1 MHGTLRDVFRTL
13 GLARRMGVNMNNLA
27 KKYDT
32 DVMYGPLQNRDELI
46 MSHLPL
52 VKYLVGRV
60 SSKLPSHLD
69 QQDLMSVAVIG
80 LITAAERFDP
90 ARGIQFKTFAEKRV
104 MGSIMDELRAQDWLP
119 RTLREKYKRLE
130 QEFAILEQKLGRNP
144 SSEEVAAA
152 MGMDLEKYFQL
163 MEEVHSLSFMS
174 LEDFHEDEEGGS
186 FGFLNFLADNTTE
199 SPQNQMIAKQL
210 LHSLGEAI
218 ESLPEKE
225 RIVITL
231 YYYEELNLK
240 EIGEVLGLTESRIS
254 QLHSQA
260 VIRLKVKMRNQAA

>member
-1 MHGTLRDVFRTL
+1 
-13 GLARRMGVNMNNLA
+13 MNTLA
-27 KKYDT
+27 KAYET
-32 DVMYGPLQNRDELI
+32 EQLFGAFQNRDELI

-60 SSKLPSHLD
+60 SAKLPHHLD
-69 QQDLMSVAVIG
+69 QQDLLSVAVIG

-90 ARGIQFKTFAEKRV
+90 GRGIQFKTFAEKRI

-130 QEFAILEQKLGRNP
+130 QEFAILEQKLGKNP

-152 MGMDLEKYFQL
+152 MGMDLDQYFRL

-174 LEDFHEDEEGGS
+174 LDEFQEDDEGNP
-186 FGFLNFLADNTTE
+186 FGFLDFLSDNGAE
-199 SPQNQMIAKQL
+199 SPQNRMMAKQL
-210 LHSLGEAI
+210 LQALGDAI

-225 RIVITL
+225 RLVITL

-240 EIGEVLGLTESRIS
+240 AIGEIMGLTESRIS

-260 VIRLKVKMRNQAA
+260 VIRLRVKMKHQAP

>member
-1 MHGTLRDVFRTL
+1 
-13 GLARRMGVNMNNLA
+13 MNNLA
-27 KKYDT
+27 KVYESEQWN
-32 DVMYGPLQNRDELI
+32 GSSLNRDELI

-52 VKYLVGRV
+52 VKFLVGRV
-60 SSKLPSHLD
+60 SAKLPPHLD
-69 QQDLMSVAVIG
+69 QQDLLSVAVIG

-90 ARGIQFKTFAEKRV
+90 KRGIQFKTFAEKRI

-130 QEFAILEQKLGRNP
+130 HEFSVLEQKLGRNP

-163 MEEVHSLSFMS
+163 VEEVHSLSFMS
-174 LEDFHEDEEGGS
+174 LEDFQEDEDGS
-186 FGFLNFLADNTTE
+186 PFGFLNFLSDNGAE
-199 SPQNQMIAKQL
+199 NPQNQMMAKQL
-210 LHSLGEAI
+210 LQALGAAI
-218 ESLPEKE
+218 EALPEKE

-260 VIRLKVKMRNQAA
+260 VIRLKVKMKHQS

>member
-1 MHGTLRDVFRTL
+1 
-13 GLARRMGVNMNNLA
+13 MNTLA
-27 KKYDT
+27 KAYET
-32 DVMYGPLQNRDELI
+32 DHQLSTPQSRDELVL
-46 MSHLPL
+46 SHLPL
-52 VKYLVGRV
+52 VKYLVGRI
-60 SSKLPSHLD
+60 SSKLPPHLD

-90 ARGIQFKTFAEKRV
+90 GRGILFKTFAEKRV

-130 QEFAILEQKLGRNP
+130 HEFSVLEQKLGRNP

-152 MGMDLEKYFQL
+152 MGMDLEKYFHL

-174 LEDFHEDEEGGS
+174 LDDFHEDDEGSS
-186 FGFLNFLADNTTE
+186 FGFLNFLSDNGTE
-199 SPQNQMIAKQL
+199 SPQNQMMAKQL
-210 LHSLGEAI
+210 LQVLGNAI

-225 RIVITL
+225 RLVVTL

-240 EIGEVLGLTESRIS
+240 EIGEIMNLTESRIS

-260 VIRLKVKMRNQAA
+260 VIRLKVKMKNMAG

>member
-1 MHGTLRDVFRTL
+1 
-13 GLARRMGVNMNNLA
+13 MNALA
-27 KKYDT
+27 KVYET
-32 DVMYGPLQNRDELI
+32 ECQVSTPQNRDELVLT
-46 MSHLPL
+46 HLPL
-52 VKYLVGRV
+52 VKYLVCRI
-60 SSKLPSHLD
+60 SSKLPPHLD

-90 ARGIQFKTFAEKRV
+90 RRGILFKTFAEKRV

-130 QEFAILEQKLGRNP
+130 HEFSVLEQKLGRNP

-174 LEDFHEDEEGGS
+174 LEDFHEDDEGS
-186 FGFLNFLADNTTE
+186 PFGFLNFLSDNGAE
-199 SPQNQMIAKQL
+199 NPQNQMMAKQL
-210 LHSLGEAI
+210 LQVLGDAI

-225 RIVITL
+225 RLVVTL

-240 EIGEVLGLTESRIS
+240 EIGEIMSLTESRIS

-260 VIRLKVKMRNQAA
+260 VIRLKVKMKNMAG

>member
-1 MHGTLRDVFRTL
+1 
-13 GLARRMGVNMNNLA
+13 MNNLA
-27 KKYDT
+27 KA
-32 DVMYGPLQNRDELI
+32 YGAENRFSPLQNRDELI

-52 VKYLVGRV
+52 VKYLVGRI
-60 SSKLPSHLD
+60 SAKLPPHLD
-69 QQDLMSVAVIG
+69 QQDLLSVAVVG

-90 ARGIQFKTFAEKRV
+90 SRGIQFKTFAEKRI

-130 QEFAILEQKLGRNP
+130 QEFALLEQKLGRNP
-144 SSEEVAAA
+144 SSEEVAQA

-163 MEEVHSLSFMS
+163 IEEVHSLSFMS
-174 LEDFHEDEEGGS
+174 LDDFQEDDDGGT
-186 FGFLNFLADNTTE
+186 FGFLNFLSDNGTE
-199 SPQNQMIAKQL
+199 NPQNQMMAKQL
-210 LHSLGEAI
+210 LRFLGEAI

-260 VIRLKVKMRNQAA
+260 VIRLKVKMKSLAG

>member
-1 MHGTLRDVFRTL
+1 
-13 GLARRMGVNMNNLA
+13 MNTLA
-27 KKYDT
+27 KVYET
-32 DVMYGPLQNRDELI
+32 ECQVSTPQNRDDLVL
-46 MSHLPL
+46 SHLPL
-52 VKYLVGRV
+52 VKYLVGRI
-60 SSKLPSHLD
+60 SSKLPPHLD

-90 ARGIQFKTFAEKRV
+90 RRGILFKTFAEKRV

-130 QEFAILEQKLGRNP
+130 HEFSVLEQKLGRNP

-152 MGMDLEKYFQL
+152 MGMDLQKYFQL

-174 LEDFHEDEEGGS
+174 LEDFHEDDEGS
-186 FGFLNFLADNTTE
+186 PFGFLNFLSDNGTE
-199 SPQNQMIAKQL
+199 NPQNQMMAKQL
-210 LHSLGEAI
+210 LQVLGDAI

-225 RIVITL
+225 RLVVTL

-240 EIGEVLGLTESRIS
+240 EIGEIMNLTESRIS

-260 VIRLKVKMRNQAA
+260 VIRLKVKMKNMAG

>member
-1 MHGTLRDVFRTL
+1 
-13 GLARRMGVNMNNLA
+13 MNNLA
-27 KKYDT
+27 KAYESERQ
-32 DVMYGPLQNRDELI
+32 YGTCQSRDDLVL
-46 MSHLPL
+46 SHLPL
-52 VKYLVGRV
+52 VKYLVGRI

-90 ARGIQFKTFAEKRV
+90 SRGILFKTFAEKRV

-130 QEFAILEQKLGRNP
+130 HEFSVLEQKLGRNP

-174 LEDFHEDEEGGS
+174 LDDFQEDDEGGA
-186 FGFLNFLADNTTE
+186 FGFLNFLSDNGTE
-199 SPQNQMIAKQL
+199 SPQNKLMAKQL
-210 LHSLGEAI
+210 LQVLGDAI
-218 ESLPEKE
+218 ETLPEKE
-225 RIVITL
+225 RLVVTL

-240 EIGEVLGLTESRIS
+240 EIGEIMSLTESRIS

-260 VIRLKVKMRNQAA
+260 VIRLKVKMKNMAG

>member
-1 MHGTLRDVFRTL
+1 
-13 GLARRMGVNMNNLA
+13 MNTLA
-27 KKYDT
+27 KAYET
-32 DVMYGPLQNRDELI
+32 DRLLSTPQDRDELVLT
-46 MSHLPL
+46 HLPL
-52 VKYLVGRV
+52 VKYLVGRI
-60 SSKLPSHLD
+60 SSKLPPHLD

-90 ARGIQFKTFAEKRV
+90 SRGILFKTFAEKRV

-130 QEFAILEQKLGRNP
+130 HEFSVLEQKLGRNP

-174 LEDFHEDEEGGS
+174 LEDFHEDEEGSS
-186 FGFLNFLADNTTE
+186 FGFLNFLSDNGAE
-199 SPQNQMIAKQL
+199 SPQNQMMAKQL
-210 LHSLGEAI
+210 LQVLGDAI

-225 RIVITL
+225 RLVVTL

-240 EIGEVLGLTESRIS
+240 EIGEIMNLTESRIS

-260 VIRLKVKMRNQAA
+260 VIRLKVKMKNMAG

>member
-1 MHGTLRDVFRTL
+1 
-13 GLARRMGVNMNNLA
+13 MNNLA
-27 KKYDT
+27 KAYET
-32 DVMYGPLQNRDELI
+32 DPSIGAFPNRDDLI

-52 VKYLVGRV
+52 VKFLVGRM
-60 SSKLPSHLD
+60 SAKLPPHLD

-90 ARGIQFKTFAEKRV
+90 KRGIQFKTFAEKRI

-130 QEFAILEQKLGRNP
+130 QEFSVLEQKLGRNP
-144 SSEEVAAA
+144 TSEEVAAA

-163 MEEVHSLSFMS
+163 VEEVHSLSFMS
-174 LEDFHEDEEGGS
+174 LEDFQEDEDGS
-186 FGFLNFLADNTTE
+186 PFGFLHFLADNGTE
-199 SPQNQMIAKQL
+199 NPQNQIMAKQL
-210 LHSLGEAI
+210 LQALGNAI
-218 ESLPEKE
+218 EALPEKE
-225 RIVITL
+225 RTVITL

-260 VIRLKVKMRNQAA
+260 VIRLKVKMKNQS

>member
-1 MHGTLRDVFRTL
+1 
-13 GLARRMGVNMNNLA
+13 MNNLA
-27 KKYDT
+27 KA
-32 DVMYGPLQNRDELI
+32 YGAESRFSPFQNRDELI

-52 VKYLVGRV
+52 VKYLVGRI
-60 SSKLPSHLD
+60 SAKLPPHLD
-69 QQDLMSVAVIG
+69 QQDLLSVAVVG

-90 ARGIQFKTFAEKRV
+90 NRGIQFKTFAEKRI

-130 QEFAILEQKLGRNP
+130 HEFAVLEQKLGRNP
-144 SSEEVAAA
+144 SSEEVAEA

-163 MEEVHSLSFMS
+163 IEEVHSLSFMS
-174 LEDFHEDEEGGS
+174 LDDFQEDDDGGT
-186 FGFLNFLADNTTE
+186 FGFLNFLSDNGTE
-199 SPQNQMIAKQL
+199 NPQNQMMAKQL
-210 LHSLGEAI
+210 LQSLGEAI
-218 ESLPEKE
+218 EALPEKE

-260 VIRLKVKMRNQAA
+260 VIRLKVKMKNLAG

>member
-1 MHGTLRDVFRTL
+1 
-13 GLARRMGVNMNNLA
+13 MNNLA
-27 KKYDT
+27 KAYESERQ
-32 DVMYGPLQNRDELI
+32 YGTCQNRDDLVV
-46 MSHLPL
+46 SHLPL
-52 VKYLVGRV
+52 VKYLVGRI

-90 ARGIQFKTFAEKRV
+90 SRGILFKTFAEKRV

-130 QEFAILEQKLGRNP
+130 QQFSVLEQKLGRNP

-152 MGMDLEKYFQL
+152 MGMDLEKYFRL

-174 LEDFHEDEEGGS
+174 LDDFQEDDEGGS
-186 FGFLNFLADNTTE
+186 FGFLNFLSDNGVE
-199 SPQNQMIAKQL
+199 SPQNQLMAKQL
-210 LHSLGEAI
+210 LQVLGEAI
-218 ESLPEKE
+218 ETLPEKE
-225 RIVITL
+225 RLVVTL

-240 EIGEVLGLTESRIS
+240 EIGEIMSLTESRIS

-260 VIRLKVKMRNQAA
+260 VIRLKVKMKNMAG

>member
-1 MHGTLRDVFRTL
+1 
-13 GLARRMGVNMNNLA
+13 MNTLA
-27 KKYDT
+27 KVYET
-32 DVMYGPLQNRDELI
+32 ECQVITPQNRDELVL
-46 MSHLPL
+46 SHLPL
-52 VKYLVGRV
+52 VKYLVGRI
-60 SSKLPSHLD
+60 SSKLPPHLD

-90 ARGIQFKTFAEKRV
+90 RRGILFKTFAEKRV

-130 QEFAILEQKLGRNP
+130 HEFSVLEQKLGRNP

-174 LEDFHEDEEGGS
+174 LEDFHEDDEGSS
-186 FGFLNFLADNTTE
+186 FGFLNFLSDNGKE
-199 SPQNQMIAKQL
+199 NPQNQMMAKQL
-210 LHSLGEAI
+210 LQVLGNAI
-218 ESLPEKE
+218 ESLPDKE
-225 RIVITL
+225 RLVVTL

-240 EIGEVLGLTESRIS
+240 EIGEIMGLTESRIS

-260 VIRLKVKMRNQAA
+260 VIRLKVKMKNMAG

>member
-1 MHGTLRDVFRTL
+1 MS
-13 GLARRMGVNMNNLA
+13 NLA
-27 KKYDT
+27 KVYESELLL
-32 DVMYGPLQNRDELI
+32 GSSQNRDELV

-52 VKYLVGRV
+52 VKYLVGRI
-60 SSKLPSHLD
+60 SAKLPPHLD

-90 ARGIQFKTFAEKRV
+90 GRGIQFKTFAEKRI

-130 QEFAILEQKLGRNP
+130 QQFSILEQKLGRNP
-144 SSEEVAAA
+144 TSEEVAEAL
-152 MGMDLEKYFQL
+152 GMDLEKYFHL
-163 MEEVHSLSFMS
+163 VEEVHSLSFMS
-174 LEDFHEDEEGGS
+174 LEDFQEDEDGS
-186 FGFLNFLADNTTE
+186 QFGFLNFLADNSTE
-199 SPQNQMIAKQL
+199 NPQNQLMAKQL
-210 LHSLGEAI
+210 LHALGEAI

-225 RIVITL
+225 RMVITL

-260 VIRLKVKMRNQAA
+260 VIRLKVKMKHRPA

>member
-1 MHGTLRDVFRTL
+1 
-13 GLARRMGVNMNNLA
+13 MNTLA
-27 KKYDT
+27 KAYESDLHVNT
-32 DVMYGPLQNRDELI
+32 FQNRDALV

-52 VKYLVGRV
+52 VKFLVGRV
-60 SSKLPSHLD
+60 SARLPSHLD

-90 ARGIQFKTFAEKRV
+90 GRGIQFKTFAEKRI

-130 QEFAILEQKLGRNP
+130 HEFSVLEQKLGRNP
-144 SSEEVAAA
+144 TSEEVAAA

-174 LEDFHEDEEGGS
+174 LEDFQEDDEGSS
-186 FGFLNFLADNTTE
+186 FGFLNFLSDNGKE
-199 SPQNQMIAKQL
+199 NPQNQIMAKQL
-210 LHSLGEAI
+210 IQILGQAI
-218 ESLPEKE
+218 ESLPDKE
-225 RIVITL
+225 RLVITL

-240 EIGEVLGLTESRIS
+240 EIGEIMSLTESRIS

-260 VIRLKVKMRNQAA
+260 VIRLKVKMKHMAG

>member
-1 MHGTLRDVFRTL
+1 
-13 GLARRMGVNMNNLA
+13 MNTLA
-27 KKYDT
+27 KAYET
-32 DVMYGPLQNRDELI
+32 ECTLNTPQNRDELVL
-46 MSHLPL
+46 SHLPL
-52 VKYLVGRV
+52 VKYLVGRI
-60 SSKLPSHLD
+60 SSKLPPHLD

-90 ARGIQFKTFAEKRV
+90 RRGILFKTFAEKRV

-130 QEFAILEQKLGRNP
+130 HEFSALEQKLGRNP

-174 LEDFHEDEEGGS
+174 LDDFHEDDEGSS
-186 FGFLNFLADNTTE
+186 FGFLNFLSDNGAE
-199 SPQNQMIAKQL
+199 SPQNQMMAKQL
-210 LHSLGEAI
+210 LQVLGDAI

-225 RIVITL
+225 RLVVTL

-240 EIGEVLGLTESRIS
+240 EIGEIMSLTESRIS

-260 VIRLKVKMRNQAA
+260 VIRLKVKMKNMAG

>member
-1 MHGTLRDVFRTL
+1 
-13 GLARRMGVNMNNLA
+13 MNNLA
-27 KKYDT
+27 KA
-32 DVMYGPLQNRDELI
+32 YGAESRFSPFQNRDELI

-52 VKYLVGRV
+52 VKYLVGRI
-60 SSKLPSHLD
+60 SAKLPPHLD
-69 QQDLMSVAVIG
+69 QQDLLSVAVVG

-90 ARGIQFKTFAEKRV
+90 NRGIQFKTFAEKRI

-130 QEFAILEQKLGRNP
+130 HEFSQLEQKLGRNP
-144 SSEEVAAA
+144 SSEEVAEA

-163 MEEVHSLSFMS
+163 IEEVHSLSFMS
-174 LEDFHEDEEGGS
+174 LDDFQEDDDGGT
-186 FGFLNFLADNTTE
+186 FGFLNFLSDNGTE
-199 SPQNQMIAKQL
+199 NPQNQMMAKQL
-210 LHSLGEAI
+210 LQSLGEAI
-218 ESLPEKE
+218 ETLPEKE

-260 VIRLKVKMRNQAA
+260 VIRLKVKMKNLAG

>member
-1 MHGTLRDVFRTL
+1 
-13 GLARRMGVNMNNLA
+13 MNNLA
-27 KKYDT
+27 KAYESERQ
-32 DVMYGPLQNRDELI
+32 YGTCQNRDQLVL
-46 MSHLPL
+46 SHLPL
-52 VKYLVGRV
+52 VKYLVGRI

-90 ARGIQFKTFAEKRV
+90 SRGILFKTFAEKRV

-130 QEFAILEQKLGRNP
+130 HEFSVLEQKLGRNP

-174 LEDFHEDEEGGS
+174 LDDFQEDDEGGS
-186 FGFLNFLADNTTE
+186 FGFLNFLSDNGVE
-199 SPQNQMIAKQL
+199 NPQNKLMAKQL
-210 LHSLGEAI
+210 LQVLGDAI
-218 ESLPEKE
+218 ETLPEKE
-225 RIVITL
+225 RLVVTL

-240 EIGEVLGLTESRIS
+240 EIGEIMSLTESRIS

-260 VIRLKVKMRNQAA
+260 VIRLKVKMKNMAG

>member
-1 MHGTLRDVFRTL
+1 
-13 GLARRMGVNMNNLA
+13 MNTLA
-27 KKYDT
+27 KAYET
-32 DVMYGPLQNRDELI
+32 DSQLSTCQNRDDLVL
-46 MSHLPL
+46 SHLPL
-52 VKYLVGRV
+52 VKYLVGRI
-60 SSKLPSHLD
+60 SSKLPPHLD

-90 ARGIQFKTFAEKRV
+90 SRGILFKTFAEKRV

-130 QEFAILEQKLGRNP
+130 HEFSVLEQKLGRNP

-174 LEDFHEDEEGGS
+174 LEDFQEDDEGSS
-186 FGFLNFLADNTTE
+186 FGFLNFLSDNGVE
-199 SPQNQMIAKQL
+199 NPQNQLMAKQL
-210 LHSLGEAI
+210 LQVLGDAI
-218 ESLPEKE
+218 ETLPEKE
-225 RIVITL
+225 RLVVTL

-240 EIGEVLGLTESRIS
+240 EIGEIMSLTESRIS

-260 VIRLKVKMRNQAA
+260 VIRLKVKMKNMAG

>member
-1 MHGTLRDVFRTL
+1 MT
-13 GLARRMGVNMNNLA
+13 NLA
-27 KKYDT
+27 KNYETELMFGSFQDR
-32 DVMYGPLQNRDELI
+32 DQLVMN
-46 MSHLPL
+46 HLPL
-52 VKYLVGRV
+52 VKYLVGRI
-60 SSKLPSHLD
+60 SSRLPPHLD

-90 ARGIQFKTFAEKRV
+90 GRGIQFKTFAEKRI

-130 QEFAILEQKLGRNP
+130 HEFSALEQKLGRNP
-144 SSEEVAAA
+144 TSEEVAAA
-152 MGMDLEKYFQL
+152 MGMDLNKYFQL
-163 MEEVHSLSFMS
+163 MEDVHSLSFIS
-174 LEDFHEDEEGGS
+174 LDDFQEDDEGS
-186 FGFLNFLADNTTE
+186 TFGFLNFLSDNGKE
-199 SPQNQMIAKQL
+199 NPQNQMMAKQL
-210 LHSLGEAI
+210 LHNLGEAI

-240 EIGEVLGLTESRIS
+240 EIGDVLDLTESRIS

-260 VIRLKVKMRNQAA
+260 VLRLKVKMRNQAA

>member
-1 MHGTLRDVFRTL
+1 
-13 GLARRMGVNMNNLA
+13 MNNLA
-27 KKYDT
+27 KAYESERQ
-32 DVMYGPLQNRDELI
+32 YGACQNRDELVV
-46 MSHLPL
+46 SHLPL
-52 VKYLVGRV
+52 VKYLVGRI

-90 ARGIQFKTFAEKRV
+90 SRGILFKTFAEKRV

-130 QEFAILEQKLGRNP
+130 QQFSVLEQKLGRNP

-152 MGMDLEKYFQL
+152 MGMDLEKYFRL

-174 LEDFHEDEEGGS
+174 LDDFQEDDEGSS
-186 FGFLNFLADNTTE
+186 FGFLNFLSDNGVE
-199 SPQNQMIAKQL
+199 SPQNQLMAKQL
-210 LHSLGEAI
+210 LQVLGDAI
-218 ESLPEKE
+218 ETLPEKE
-225 RIVITL
+225 RLVVTL

-240 EIGEVLGLTESRIS
+240 EIGEIMSLTESRIS

-260 VIRLKVKMRNQAA
+260 VIRLKVKMKNMAG

>member
-1 MHGTLRDVFRTL
+1 
-13 GLARRMGVNMNNLA
+13 MNNLA
-27 KKYDT
+27 KA
-32 DVMYGPLQNRDELI
+32 YGAENRFSPLQNRDALI
-46 MSHLPL
+46 MAQLPL
-52 VKYLVGRV
+52 VKYLVGRI
-60 SSKLPSHLD
+60 SAKLPPHLD
-69 QQDLMSVAVIG
+69 QQDLLSVAVVG

-90 ARGIQFKTFAEKRV
+90 SRGLQFKTFAEKRI
-104 MGSIMDELRAQDWLP
+104 MGSLMDELRAQDWLP

-130 QEFAILEQKLGRNP
+130 QEFALLEQKLGRNP
-144 SSEEVAAA
+144 SSEEVAQA

-163 MEEVHSLSFMS
+163 IEEVHSLSFMS
-174 LEDFHEDEEGGS
+174 LDDFQEDDDGGT
-186 FGFLNFLADNTTE
+186 FGFLNFLSDNGTE
-199 SPQNQMIAKQL
+199 NPQNQMMAKQL
-210 LHSLGEAI
+210 LRFLGEAI

-260 VIRLKVKMRNQAA
+260 VIRLKVKMKNLAG

>member
-1 MHGTLRDVFRTL
+1 
-13 GLARRMGVNMNNLA
+13 MNTLA
-27 KKYDT
+27 KVYET
-32 DVMYGPLQNRDELI
+32 DCQVGTTQSRDELVLT
-46 MSHLPL
+46 HLPL
-52 VKYLVGRV
+52 VKYLVGRI
-60 SSKLPSHLD
+60 SSKLPPHLD

-90 ARGIQFKTFAEKRV
+90 RRGILFKTFAEKRV

-130 QEFAILEQKLGRNP
+130 HEFSVLEQKLGRNP

-174 LEDFHEDEEGGS
+174 LEDFHEDDEGS
-186 FGFLNFLADNTTE
+186 PFGFLNFLSDNGTE
-199 SPQNQMIAKQL
+199 SPQNQMMAKQL
-210 LHSLGEAI
+210 LQVLGDAI
-218 ESLPEKE
+218 ETLPEKE
-225 RIVITL
+225 RLVVTL

-240 EIGEVLGLTESRIS
+240 EIGEIMSLTESRIS

-260 VIRLKVKMRNQAA
+260 VIRLKVKMKNMAG

>member
-1 MHGTLRDVFRTL
+1 
-13 GLARRMGVNMNNLA
+13 MNNLA
-27 KKYDT
+27 KAYESERQ
-32 DVMYGPLQNRDELI
+32 YGTCQNRDELVV
-46 MSHLPL
+46 SHLPL
-52 VKYLVGRV
+52 VKYLVGRI

-90 ARGIQFKTFAEKRV
+90 SRGILFKTFAEKRV

-130 QEFAILEQKLGRNP
+130 QQFSVLEQKLGRNP

-152 MGMDLEKYFQL
+152 MGMDLEKYFRL
-163 MEEVHSLSFMS
+163 MEEVHSLSFIS
-174 LEDFHEDEEGGS
+174 LDDFQEDDEGSS
-186 FGFLNFLADNTTE
+186 FGFLNFLSDNGVE
-199 SPQNQMIAKQL
+199 SPQNQLMAKQL
-210 LHSLGEAI
+210 LQVLGEAI
-218 ESLPEKE
+218 ETLPEKE
-225 RIVITL
+225 RLVVTL

-240 EIGEVLGLTESRIS
+240 EIGEIMSLTESRIS

-260 VIRLKVKMRNQAA
+260 VIRLKVKMKNMAG

>member
-1 MHGTLRDVFRTL
+1 MT
-13 GLARRMGVNMNNLA
+13 NLA
-27 KKYDT
+27 NAYGT
-32 DVMYGPLQNRDELI
+32 DYQAGSVMNRDELV

-52 VKYLVGRV
+52 VKYLVGRI
-60 SSKLPSHLD
+60 SAKLPPHLD
-69 QQDLMSVAVIG
+69 QQDLLSVAVVG

-90 ARGIQFKTFAEKRV
+90 GRGIQFKTFAEKRI

-130 QEFAILEQKLGRNP
+130 QEFSILEQKLGRNP
-144 SSEEVAAA
+144 TSEEVAAA

-163 MEEVHSLSFMS
+163 VEEVHSLSFMS
-174 LEDFHEDEEGGS
+174 LDDFQEDEDGGS
-186 FGFLNFLADNTTE
+186 FGFMHFLSDNGTE
-199 SPQNQMIAKQL
+199 NPQNQLMAKQL
-210 LHSLGEAI
+210 LQSLGNAI
-218 ESLPEKE
+218 DTLPEKE
-225 RIVITL
+225 RIVVTL

-260 VIRLKVKMRNQAA
+260 VIRLRAKMRHQAA

>member
-1 MHGTLRDVFRTL
+1 
-13 GLARRMGVNMNNLA
+13 MNNLA
-27 KKYDT
+27 KA
-32 DVMYGPLQNRDELI
+32 YGAENRFSPLQNRDELI

-52 VKYLVGRV
+52 VKYLVGRI
-60 SSKLPSHLD
+60 SAKLPPHLD
-69 QQDLMSVAVIG
+69 QQDLLSVAVVG

-90 ARGIQFKTFAEKRV
+90 SRGIQFKTFAEKRI

-130 QEFAILEQKLGRNP
+130 QEFALLEQKLGRNP
-144 SSEEVAAA
+144 SSEEVAQA

-163 MEEVHSLSFMS
+163 IEEVHSLSFMS
-174 LEDFHEDEEGGS
+174 LDDFQEDDDGGT
-186 FGFLNFLADNTTE
+186 FGFLNFLSDNGTE
-199 SPQNQMIAKQL
+199 NPQNQMMAKQL
-210 LHSLGEAI
+210 LRSLGEAI

-260 VIRLKVKMRNQAA
+260 VIRLKVKMKSLAG